1 MSNTNNDNN
10 EISLT
15 LDPSIE
21 TSIAAAAATSSA
33 PLEVDKTE
41 PQAPVLSMAPS
52 VPAVPTAV
60 PMDYSLTPAESKM
73 VEDFSKKIDIGDSNM
88 VMQYGAA
95 AQKNIANFSENALN
109 SVKSKDLGEVGEA
122 LSSLV
127 VELKGFDVEEKKG
140 IFGWLQKKKL
150 DVEAIKANYDT
161 ASTNID
167 KIVEQLNGHQISL
180 MKDIA
185 LLDNLYDLNEKYCRE
200 LTMYIIAGKKA
211 LERERKGTL
220 EELRIR
226 ATETGRPEDSQ
237 AFNDFQ
243 NLCDRFE
250 KKLHDLELTRVI
262 SIQMAPQTRMIQ
274 NNDALILEKIQSSIS
289 NTIPLWKSQIVMALG
304 IENSRKATAAITAV
318 SDVTNELL
326 KRNADA
332 LKMGTIEVAKEAERS
347 IVSIEA
353 IKHANEQLISSI
365 DEVMTIQHNGAEQRR
380 QAEAE
385 LAQIEGQLKN
395 KLLSLRG

>member
-1 MSNTNNDNN
+1 MREDNFTN

-15 LDPSIE
+15 LN
-21 TSIAAAAATSSA
+21 
-33 PLEVDKTE
+33 
-41 PQAPVLSMAPS
+41 
-52 VPAVPTAV
+52 PTAEAAV
-60 PMDYSLTPAESKM
+60 AQAVAETEASVESALAVQGPAPALAVQPVSTAVSMDYALSPAETKM
-73 VEDFSKKIDIGDSNM
+73 VDEFSKKIDIADSNM

-95 AQKNIANFSENALN
+95 AQKNISNFSENALN

-122 LSSLV
+122 LGSLV

-140 IFGWLQKKKL
+140 LFGFFQKKRL
-150 DVEAIKANYDT
+150 DLEALKANYDS
-161 ASTNID
+161 ASANID
-167 KIVEQLNGHQISL
+167 KIVEQLNGHQIAL

-200 LTMYIIAGKKA
+200 LTMYIVAGKKA
-211 LERERKGTL
+211 LERERSTTL
-220 EELRIR
+220 EELRLL
-226 ATETGRPEDSQ
+226 AAQTGRPEDAQ
-237 AFNDFQ
+237 AYNDFA
-243 NLCDRFE
+243 NLCTRFE

-304 IENSRKATAAITAV
+304 IENSRKATAAVTAV

-347 IVSIEA
+347 IVSIES

-365 DEVMTIQHNGAEQRR
+365 DEVMTIQQEGAQQRK

-385 LAQIEGQLKN
+385 LAQIEGQLKQ
-395 KLLSLRG
+395 KLLELRG

>member
-41 PQAPVLSMAPS
+41 PQAPVLSMTPS

-73 VEDFSKKIDIGDSNM
+73 VEDFSKKIDISDSNM

>member
-1 MSNTNNDNN
+1 
-10 EISLT
+10 
-15 LDPSIE
+15 
-21 TSIAAAAATSSA
+21 
-33 PLEVDKTE
+33 
-41 PQAPVLSMAPS
+41 MAPS